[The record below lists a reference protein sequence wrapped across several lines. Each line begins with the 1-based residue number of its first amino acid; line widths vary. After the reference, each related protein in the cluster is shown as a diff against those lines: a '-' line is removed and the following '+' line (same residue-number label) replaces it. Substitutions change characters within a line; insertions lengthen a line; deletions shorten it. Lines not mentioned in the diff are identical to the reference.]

1 MEGFRRLLSP
11 RATRDHTS
19 GNVACSGGGGGGAA
33 ISRHLRHAGLRA
45 SGEVAAGI
53 TLDRIVSLPVL
64 DAVLGAALGPQRPLV
79 TGSSRRAVLGV
90 SSPVKIV
97 DGYGGR
103 GGLSAPEVF
112 PGAGA

>member
-19 GNVACSGGGGGGAA
+19 GNVACAGGGGGAA

-45 SGEVAAGI
+45 SREVAAGI

-64 DAVLGAALGPQRPLV
+64 DAVLGEALGPQRPLV

-103 GGLSAPEVF
+103 GGLSAPEVL